1 MKTVELIDKYKDKI
15 IKLSSGTGFIYCGKV
30 DESLIGILEEY
41 DKTFIA
47 DAKRLKE
54 EEVKKLERSIDM
66 SFTLPRVIKSLENEL
81 KIDKKI
87 VKEDSE
93 AMLKLDPDEELYRIK
108 MQTVEEITQRI
119 EELEGKK
126 KKGGLIDLKKAQLE
140 YCTRQIPKS
149 KKKIERLTNYVINYK
164 SLLNRDVIEEYNS
177 IDHTDICHI
186 DKIVKLEG
194 SEVGRFW
201 TVKEFQQGVSPEEE
215 SEYNLTNPN

>member
-15 IKLSSGTGFIYCGKV
+15 IKLGSGTGFIYCGKV

-119 EELEGKK
+119 EELEVKRR
-126 KKGGLIDLKKAQLE
+126 KAA
-140 YCTRQIPKS
+140 
-149 KKKIERLTNYVINYK
+149 
-164 SLLNRDVIEEYNS
+164 
-177 IDHTDICHI
+177 
-186 DKIVKLEG
+186 
-194 SEVGRFW
+194 
-201 TVKEFQQGVSPEEE
+201 
-215 SEYNLTNPN
+215 